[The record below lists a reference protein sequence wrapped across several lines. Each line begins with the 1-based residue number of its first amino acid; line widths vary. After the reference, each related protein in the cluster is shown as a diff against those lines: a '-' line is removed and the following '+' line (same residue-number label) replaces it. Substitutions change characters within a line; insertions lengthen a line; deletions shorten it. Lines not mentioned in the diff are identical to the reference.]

1 MIYEQMDSTFE
12 QCKICDANLKNIR
25 IEPCG
30 HFLCKPCLTSWQQE
44 SQGGRDTLCPF
55 CREKI
60 LSTESIV
67 VDPFKGRAKP
77 PHRGGGGRGVGSGVA
92 APGASPP
99 LQASELA
106 FWEASDDDDDDDDS
120 DGDSTPADYENINLS
135 VILPPA
141 SRPRLESK
149 TVRGDSASAAVARA
163 RKKSTRATPPLP
175 STGEASADRG
185 AVATTPADRDVDE
198 ATTRL
203 CALGF
208 SPEAVA
214 KALRVAKG
222 DVTMAADILLQ
233 FG

>member
-1 MIYEQMDSTFE
+1 MDSTFE

-60 LSTESIV
+60 LSTESVV
-67 VDPFKGRAKP
+67 VDPFKGQAMA
-77 PHRGGGGRGVGSGVA
+77 PHRGVGGRGAGSGVA

-99 LQASELA
+99 LQASNLA
-106 FWEASDDDDDDDDS
+106 FWEASDDDDDDDS
-120 DGDSTPADYENINLS
+120 DEDSTPADYENINLS
-135 VILPPA
+135 VILPPT

-149 TVRGDSASAAVARA
+149 TVRGDSASAAAARA
-163 RKKSTRATPPLP
+163 RKNSSSATPPLP
-175 STGEASADRG
+175 SSGEASADRG
-185 AVATTPADRDVDE
+185 AVATAPASADRDVDE